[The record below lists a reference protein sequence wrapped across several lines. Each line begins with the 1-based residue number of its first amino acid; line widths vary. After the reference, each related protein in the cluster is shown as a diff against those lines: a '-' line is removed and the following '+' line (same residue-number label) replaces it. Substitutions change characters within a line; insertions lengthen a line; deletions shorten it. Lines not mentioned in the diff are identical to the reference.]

1 VSDPR
6 DDVDAWLHEEVEPLG
21 PPPGTFER
29 IRKQARRRRA
39 RRVLASAA
47 SAGVA
52 AAVIALA
59 FVALPRVVPTVLHLK
74 SNAASD
80 TSAARPVRSSPTPT
94 ASHAATSLAPT
105 PDATASHLVPAGPPP
120 VPVNFAATSVTF
132 IGLHTGWVIG
142 QAGIPGQCATR
153 YCTSVARTDDAGK
166 TWFGAP
172 APHAG
177 PPAAGTGVSQIRFLD
192 DRDGWAFGPALWA
205 THDGGRHW
213 SQVRLPGLR
222 VLSLETTGSQAFAVL
237 ARCTGTGAGFA
248 AGCTKFWLYSS
259 AAGSDHWGRVPGT
272 ASASVQAGSA
282 GSATVVLT
290 GTQGYWYTPDGLLSG
305 PVTPGAPWA
314 AAGGSAPPCLP
325 GAAGQGGGLLAASGP
340 GHLALACPGTSQ
352 SGTGQSGQ
360 SGQSGTGQSMTIYVS
375 PDGGQNWHQ
384 QGSLTVDGTATSLA
398 ASTGGVMALATSHR
412 IEASSDGGATWRPVQ
427 HGPAGGFSYVG
438 LTSPT
443 QGVAVPAD
451 ASHQAVW
458 FTFNG
463 GQAWTRSPI
472 KGG

>member
-1 VSDPR
+1 MTDPR
-6 DDVDAWLHEEVEPLG
+6 DDVDAWLRAEVEPLG
-21 PPPGTFER
+21 PAPGTFER

-39 RRVLASAA
+39 RRVLVSAA
-47 SAGVA
+47 SAGAA

-59 FVALPRVVPTVLHLK
+59 FVALPRVVPTVLHLR
-74 SNAASD
+74 SNPASD
-80 TSAARPVRSSPTPT
+80 TSAARPVRSSPAPA
-94 ASHAATSLAPT
+94 ASHAATSPVPT
-105 PDATASHLVPAGPPP
+105 PDAAASHPVPAGLPP

-142 QAGIPGQCATR
+142 QAGIPGRCATR

-166 TWFGAP
+166 TWIGAP

-177 PPAAGTGVSQIRFLD
+177 PPAGGTGVSQIRFLNEQ
-192 DRDGWAFGPALWA
+192 DGWAFGPALWA
-205 THDGGRHW
+205 THDGGQHW
-213 SQVRLPGLR
+213 AQVRLPGLR
-222 VLSLETTGSQAFAVL
+222 VLSLETTGRQAFAVL
-237 ARCTGTGAGFA
+237 ARCTGTGTGFA

-259 AAGSDHWGRVPGT
+259 AADSDHWTRVPGT

-305 PVTPGAPWA
+305 PVTHGAPWA
-314 AAGGSAPPCLP
+314 AVGISAPPCLP
-325 GAAGQGGGLLAASGP
+325 GAAGQGGGLLAASAP
-340 GHLALACPGTSQ
+340 GHLALACPG
-352 SGTGQSGQ
+352 
-360 SGQSGTGQSMTIYVS
+360 SGQSGTGQPITIYVS

-384 QGSLTVDGTATSLA
+384 QGGLTVDGTATSLA
-398 ASTGGVMALATSHR
+398 ASAGGVMALATSHR
-412 IEASSDGGATWRPVQ
+412 IEASSDGGVTWRPAQ

-458 FTFNG
+458 FTYDG
-463 GQAWTRSPI
+463 GQAWSRSPI